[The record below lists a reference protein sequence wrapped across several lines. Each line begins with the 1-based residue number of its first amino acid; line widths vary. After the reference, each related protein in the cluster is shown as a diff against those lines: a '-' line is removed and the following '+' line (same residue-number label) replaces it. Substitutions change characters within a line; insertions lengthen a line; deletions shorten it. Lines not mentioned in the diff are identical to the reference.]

1 MVLPKKIKTLPK
13 FLSENDINKLLD
25 YMQKN
30 IKTFRD
36 LQTLVLTEILYASG
50 LRVSELVQLKVS
62 SVADDLTHLY
72 IKGKG
77 NKDRVIPLGEYA
89 QKVLKNYLLKIKLKY
104 KNNPNKKKWLFQ
116 ILILILLGILT
127 TINLN
132 FLQEKQILI
141 LKKYLL
147 MY

>member
-1 MVLPKKIKTLPK
+1 MKKNLCKLIPTVNMVLPKKIKTLPK

-62 SVADDLTHLY
+62 SVADDLTTY
-72 IKGKG
+72 
-77 NKDRVIPLGEYA
+77 
-89 QKVLKNYLLKIKLKY
+89 
-104 KNNPNKKKWLFQ
+104 
-116 ILILILLGILT
+116 
-127 TINLN
+127 
-132 FLQEKQILI
+132 I
-141 LKKYLL
+141 LKEKEIKTESSL
-147 MY
+147 